1 MRFLAKSLL
10 VLIFLFAIPALA
22 QVEPSARVGR
32 VSLVSGTLAFYG
44 PGDTDWSAAKVNLPV
59 AVGAWLAT
67 DPQSHAGMRVGTD
80 SIDLSND
87 TQLNFAELRDRV
99 MQIAL
104 THGRIDLHLRSLEKD
119 ETAEI
124 DVMRGGVWL
133 LQPGVYDIDTG
144 GPDQPTRITVFEGSA
159 RFAGRGIDTV
169 VDAGQVLVLSG
180 SDTLSAAVERA
191 APDEF
196 VRWCRSHDYDEKRLA
211 ASHHVSAATTG
222 YEELDSYGE
231 WAAVPTYG
239 EVWFPKSVSG
249 GWAPYREGR
258 WVWIE
263 PWGWHWV
270 DDEPWGFAPFHYGR
284 WARVDARWA
293 WVPGEFAP
301 EPVYAPALV
310 AFIPPPA
317 IAVSVL
323 VPIDAGQPVGWFPL
337 APDEVYWPAYTRD
350 QTYIRN
356 VNITNV
362 NITKINT
369 IIAAQPAT
377 ADPPP
382 QVINQQFANRAA
394 ATVVPARV
402 LVESGRVAPA
412 AVAVPP
418 QVLQQAAVSIRPPP
432 VVARPAAPAPTPL
445 AAPPS
450 PARHETPPAPSGA
463 MALIQRAP
471 STAAQSKPTAAAA
484 AHSPA
489 RPNFAQLAPAPRVSQ
504 TLEAPQKSPQ
514 TPPSAQAI
522 TPETHPP
529 LAPTAPAPQPSANAT
544 LPAAP
549 PSHRPGAPDF
559 LHLAPVRTGPPASP
573 HPAQPPVQAVPGTSL
588 PAARAS
594 ASETAQPAP
603 EMPGP
608 PAPTPTPSAGPP
620 PGPPDFSH
628 LPTMRHSPQPPLPA
642 VQATSAPPRK
652 TGTAPEA
659 IHQPAPAEPA
669 PASPIAHVPPRSN
682 AGGAPSPAPDN
693 AAQQRAS
700 AEAAAR
706 QRAIAAQ
713 QAQQRAAAEAAAR
726 QQPAQQG
733 QQRAP
738 AEAAAQ
744 QRAIAAQQA
753 QQRAAAEAAAR
764 QQPAQQGQQ
773 RAPAEAAAQ
782 QRAIAAQQ
790 AEQRAAAARQ
800 QAAQQG
806 QQRAA
811 SAAQQQHAEACGHPG
826 QPPCSK

>member
-10 VLIFLFAIPALA
+10 LLILLFAIPALA
-22 QVEPSARVGR
+22 QVEPPARVGR

-59 AVGAWLAT
+59 AAGAWVAT
-67 DPQSHAGMRVGTD
+67 DPQSRAEMSVGAD

-87 TQLNFAELRDRV
+87 TQLNFAELRDKV

-104 THGRIDLHLRSLEKD
+104 TQGRIDLHLRRLKKD

-124 DVMRGGVWL
+124 DLPRGGVWL
-133 LQPGVYDIDTG
+133 LQPGVYDIDSG
-144 GPDQPTRITVFEGSA
+144 GPDQPMRITVFEGSA
-159 RFAGRGIDTV
+159 RFAGGAIDTV
-169 VDAGQVLVLSG
+169 VNAGDVLVLSG

-211 ASHHVSAATTG
+211 ASYHVSPATTG

-239 EVWFPKSVSG
+239 EAWFPKSVPG

-263 PWGWHWV
+263 PWGWNWV

-284 WARVDARWA
+284 WARVDDRWC
-293 WVPGEFAP
+293 WVRGEFAP

-310 AFIPPPA
+310 AFMPSPA
-317 IAVSVL
+317 ITVSVP
-323 VPIDAGQPVGWFPL
+323 VPVDAGSPVGWFPL
-337 APDEVYWPAYTRD
+337 APGEVYWPAYTRD

-394 ATVVPARV
+394 TTVVPARV
-402 LVESGRVAPA
+402 LVESLRVAPT

-418 QVLQQAAVSIRPPP
+418 QVLQRAAVSIKPPP
-432 VVARPAAPAPTPL
+432 VVAPPAATAPTAPAAAQPISTTPAPTHP
-445 AAPPS
+445 
-450 PARHETPPAPSGA
+450 
-463 MALIQRAP
+463 
-471 STAAQSKPTAAAA
+471 
-484 AHSPA
+484 PA
-489 RPNFAQLAPAPRVSQ
+489 RPNFSQLAPAPRVSH

-522 TPETHPP
+522 PPGTHQPSVP
-529 LAPTAPAPQPSANAT
+529 AASAPQPSAIET
-544 LPAAP
+544 PPA
-549 PSHRPGAPDF
+549 PSHPPGAPDF
-559 LHLAPVRTGPPASP
+559 SHLAPGPHAAP
-573 HPAQPPVQAVPGTSL
+573 HPVPQPVQAVPGTSSPATNTNASETRQPASEMPGTHAPAPTTPPPAAGSPPGPHDFSHS
-588 PAARAS
+588 PAARR
-594 ASETAQPAP
+594 
-603 EMPGP
+603 G
-608 PAPTPTPSAGPP
+608 
-620 PGPPDFSH
+620 
-628 LPTMRHSPQPPLPA
+628 PQPPPPPA
-642 VQATSAPPRK
+642 QAISAPPRK
-652 TGTAPEA
+652 NGTAPEA
-659 IHQPAPAEPA
+659 IHQPAPAGPA
-669 PASPIAHVPPRSN
+669 PAPPITHATPGAS
-682 AGGAPSPAPDN
+682 AGAAPSPAPDH
-693 AAQQRAS
+693 AAQQRAAAEAAARQQAQQRAAAEAAARQQAQQHAAAEAAARQQANAAQQAQQRTAAEAAARQQGQQHA

-726 QQPAQQG
+726 KQP
-733 QQRAP
+733 
-738 AEAAAQ
+738 
-744 QRAIAAQQA
+744 AQQA
-753 QQRAAAEAAAR
+753 QQRAAA
-764 QQPAQQGQQ
+764 
-773 RAPAEAAAQ
+773 
-782 QRAIAAQQ
+782 
-790 AEQRAAAARQ
+790 
-800 QAAQQG
+800 
-806 QQRAA
+806 
-811 SAAQQQHAEACGHPG
+811 AAQQQHAEDCGHPG
-826 QPPCSK
+826 QPPCPK